1 VKGGSTQKRLVVAV
15 LAIGVIVS
23 SGVLALAQTCPTI
36 CVIIPETVTI
46 HRIPQQIPDPAAET
60 AIIHSFLEYGFHMVD
75 QNQIRAIRYSQ
86 LVANALSGQQA
97 ALLELSDRFA
107 ADILILGEAF
117 AEETETAGELALQS
131 ARARI
136 ELRAIEA
143 ATGRILAADALHTG
157 GIDLTMDTAAKKAL
171 ERAGEKIS
179 SQLAKAI
186 ARHIP
191 QNCIDIDIIPSPET
205 STIGVTP
212 FENQS
217 GVWARDITDVLTTMV
232 ETALS
237 NQGCKTVETMAADI
251 VVTGTITIWKEL
263 LSPVFQIPF
272 LDWLWKTGTSWM
284 TVDIRVFDLHTAELQ
299 AYEIT
304 ANVAGVEILGMRF
317 GFSPQDLARKA
328 SELIAERVCR
338 SQ

>member
-1 VKGGSTQKRLVVAV
+1 MQKWLVAAV
-15 LAIGVIVS
+15 MVIGVIVF
-23 SGVLALAQTCPTI
+23 SGVLAFAQTCPTI

-46 HRIPQQIPDPAAET
+46 HRIPHQIPDPAAET
-60 AIIHSFLEYGFHMVD
+60 AIIHNFLEYGFHMVD
-75 QNQIRAIRYSQ
+75 QNQIRVIRYSQ
-86 LVANALSGQQA
+86 VVANAINGQQA

-117 AEETETAGELALQS
+117 AEETETAGELTLQS

-136 ELRAIEA
+136 ELRAVEA

-191 QNCIDIDIIPSPET
+191 QNCIGVIPPSET
-205 STIGVTP
+205 ATIGVTP

-217 GVWARDITDVLTTMV
+217 GVRARDITDVLTTMV

-237 NQGCKTVETMAADI
+237 KQGCKTVDTMAADI
-251 VVTGTITIWKEL
+251 VVTGTITTWKEL
-263 LSPVFQIPF
+263 VSPVLQIPF
-272 LDWLWKTGTSWM
+272 LEWLWRTGTSWM
-284 TVDIRVFDLHTAELQ
+284 TVDIRVFDLHTAELE

-317 GFSPQDLARKA
+317 GFSPQDLTRKA

-338 SQ
+338 PR